1 MRVICYNFGMEKLNL
16 IIAKNLSEL
25 RRQNK
30 LTQLEV
36 AEKLNYSDKAVS
48 KWEQGESL
56 PGIEVLYKLAKL
68 YGVSMDYIVG
78 EEQAKPARVTSG
90 GLTQKR
96 KRIITLLS
104 VLGVWLLATVFY
116 IFFDIFAHINLWTLF
131 CWAVPASFVVSIV
144 FDAIWHKQRFLFLI
158 ISAFIWSLLLC
169 FCLQFV
175 NYNIWLIL
183 GIGVPLQLAVL
194 LCAWLVK
201 SPQKE
206 NEDGKTR

>member
-1 MRVICYNFGMEKLNL
+1 MRVVCYNFGMEKLNL

-78 EEQAKPARVTSG
+78 EEQAKPVRRTSG
-90 GLTQKR
+90 GISQKS

-116 IFFDIFAHINLWTLF
+116 IFFDIFAHLNLWTLF

-144 FDAIWHKQRFLFLI
+144 FDPIWHKQRFLFLI

-206 NEDGKTR
+206 NEDGKAR

>member
-1 MRVICYNFGMEKLNL
+1 MEKLNF

-25 RRQNK
+25 RRKNK

-78 EEQAKPARVTSG
+78 EKEAKPARAAFG

-104 VLGVWLLATVFY
+104 VLGVWLVATVFY
-116 IFFDIFAHINLWTLF
+116 IFYNIFAH
-131 CWAVPASFVVSIV
+131 A
-144 FDAIWHKQRFLFLI
+144 
-158 ISAFIWSLLLC
+158 
-169 FCLQFV
+169 
-175 NYNIWLIL
+175 Y
-183 GIGVPLQLAVL
+183 
-194 LCAWLVK
+194 
-201 SPQKE
+201 
-206 NEDGKTR
+206 